1 MSYVNHDNYIYYHV
15 TISFKMRIYKA
26 KKSEGHHMNNI
37 EKTKQLRKDV
47 APFAKS
53 HLNKSIMQMV
63 NTLLPLIILWTAAY
77 LLVPV
82 SVWASVGLSIVA
94 AGFVVRTFII
104 FHDCTHGSFFKNKKA
119 TDIVGTITGVLT
131 LFSYEKWKREH
142 AIHHATSSNLDKRGV
157 GDIWVMTIDEYI
169 AASKMERFKYRAYR
183 NPLVMFGFGP
193 LYLVIIS
200 SRFNRKDAKRKERMN
215 TYLSNIIIVVLATT
229 LVMTAG
235 WAAFLIVHGTTMF
248 VAGSLGIWLFYIQHT
263 FEDSYF
269 EEESEW
275 DYVKAAIEG
284 SSYYK
289 LPLVLQWV
297 TGNIGF
303 HHVHHLSP
311 RVPNYLLEE
320 AHEKVPPLQKATT
333 VTIKTS
339 LESLRYKLY
348 DPSHKAFVTFKSVQ
362 RLVDEHDRLSKNQD
376 VPMKKA
382 G

>member
-1 MSYVNHDNYIYYHV
+1 
-15 TISFKMRIYKA
+15 
-26 KKSEGHHMNNI
+26 MNNI

-53 HLNKSIMQMV
+53 EVKKSVMQMI
-63 NTLLPLIILWTAAY
+63 NTILPLILLWTAAY
-77 LLVPV
+77 MLIPV
-82 SVWASVGLSIVA
+82 SVWASVGLSVIA
-94 AGFVVRTFII
+94 AGFVIRTFII

-119 TDIVGTITGVLT
+119 NDIVGTMTGVLT

-169 AASKMERFKYRAYR
+169 AASKWERFKYRAYR
-183 NPLVMFGFGP
+183 NPLVMFGIGP
-193 LYLVIIS
+193 IFLVLIS
-200 SRFNRKDAKRKERMN
+200 SRFNRKDARKKERLN
-215 TYLSNIIIVVLATT
+215 TYLSNMIIVSLVAGIVL
-229 LVMTAG
+229 TAG
-235 WAAFLIVHGTTMF
+235 WPALLIVHGTTMF
-248 VAGSLGIWLFYIQHT
+248 VAASLGIWLFYIQHT

-289 LPLVLQWV
+289 LPLLLQWV

-320 AHEKVPPLQKATT
+320 AHEKVPPLQTATT
-333 VTIKTS
+333 VTLKTS
-339 LESLRYKLY
+339 FESLRYKLY
-348 DPSHKAFVTFKSVQ
+348 DPSHKTFVTFKAVQ
-362 RLVDEHDRLSKNQD
+362 SLVDAHDRSSRKTD

-382 G
+382 S